1 MPTALITGASA
12 GLGAEFARQLAA
24 SGHDLVI
31 VARTAERLAALA
43 DDLHKQHGVQVDVL
57 PADLTDAQQRL
68 AVERRLHEQRVDL
81 LVNNAGFGV
90 NGKFAEVDVDRLQ
103 DQLDVNVTTV
113 LRLTHAVL
121 PAMLARGSGTV
132 INVSSFAGF
141 FPASGA
147 AYGASKAYVTAFS
160 EGLAAATAGT
170 GVRVLALCPGFTHTE
185 FHARTGDDKS
195 KIPAALWLDAD
206 RVVRECLEDLHRGRV
221 ISVPGKRWKA
231 LVAAVKVLP
240 LPVRLKLGGRIAA
253 RRGRT

>member
-103 DQLDVNVTTV
+103 EQLDVNVTTV

-147 AYGASKAYVTAFS
+147 AYGASKAWVTAFS

-170 GVRVLALCPGFTHTE
+170 GVQVLALCPGFTHTE

>member
-43 DDLHKQHGVQVDVL
+43 ADLHKQHGVQVGVL
-57 PADLTDAQQRL
+57 PADLTDAEQRA
-68 AVERRLHEQRVDL
+68 AVERRLHEQPVDL

-90 NGKFAEVDVDRLQ
+90 NGKFAEVSVDRLQ
-103 DQLDVNVTTV
+103 EQLDVNVTTV

-121 PAMLARGSGTV
+121 PGMLARGSGTV
-132 INVSSFAGF
+132 LNVSSFAGF
-141 FPASGA
+141 FPATGA
-147 AYGASKAYVTAFS
+147 AYGASKAWVTAFS

-185 FHARTGDDKS
+185 FHQRTGDDKS

-206 RVVRECLEDLHRGRV
+206 RVVRECLADLHRGRV

-231 LVAAVKVLP
+231 LVAGVKVLP

>member
-103 DQLDVNVTTV
+103 EQLDVNVTTV

-147 AYGASKAYVTAFS
+147 AYGASKAWVTAFS

>member
-103 DQLDVNVTTV
+103 EQLDVNVTTV

-147 AYGASKAYVTAFS
+147 AYGASKAWVTAFS

-206 RVVRECLEDLHRGRV
+206 RVVRECLEDLRRGRV

>member
-231 LVAAVKVLP
+231 LVAGVKVLP